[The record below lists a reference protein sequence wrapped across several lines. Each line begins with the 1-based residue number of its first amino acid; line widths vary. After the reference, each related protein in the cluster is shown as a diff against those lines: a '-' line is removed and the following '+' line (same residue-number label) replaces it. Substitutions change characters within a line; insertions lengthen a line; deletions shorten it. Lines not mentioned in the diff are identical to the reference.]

1 MQEAMMLTAFK
12 IALTLNFLDVFSA
25 IKLLRN
31 PKIVRNVEDFSV
43 RNVFLIIFQQI
54 QTMLNVPIKTMKK
67 MKMKMKMKM
76 MINYVSRF

>member
-12 IALTLNFLDVFSA
+12 IALTLNFLNVFSA

>member
-1 MQEAMMLTAFK
+1 MLTAFK